1 MTHHPEKP
9 PFQDHR
15 RYYLFVKIAVVLI
28 AAHPRRALFPKPV
41 DDALS

>member
-1 MTHHPEKP
+1 MTNHPEKP

-28 AAHPRRALFPKPV
+28 AAYLAVRYFLGQPTAP
-41 DDALS
+41 